1 MLIQLPQTFNNFFQV
16 DVIPTQGT
24 TDGSPR
30 VKVCSV
36 VSTYTGENVPCPK
49 CVNSGVL
56 EPYPQ
61 NTSVANTFDSFT
73 YYINNVMNYNLRTV
87 ADDPNVNNLT

>member
-1 MLIQLPQTFNNFFQV
+1 MLIQLPQTYNNYLQV

-30 VKVCSV
+30 VKVCSAV
-36 VSTYTGENVPCPK
+36 VNYNGENVPCGK
-49 CVNSGVL
+49 CINGGVL
-56 EPYPQ
+56 QPYAQ
-61 NTSVANTFDSFT
+61 NSTVSNIYDSFT
-73 YYINNVMNYNLRTV
+73 YYVDNVMNFNLRTV